1 MMSDKI
7 TIGFLLFFLFVG
19 LLFGFQYGQAEAKK
33 AILECEKE
41 LPRNVNCTIIAVPVD
56 KN

>member
-1 MMSDKI
+1 MSDKI
-7 TIGFLLFFLFVG
+7 NIGFLLFFLFIG

>member
-1 MMSDKI
+1 MDDPI
-7 TIGFLLFFLFVG
+7 TAVLIAITFIFGSIVGFIAG
-19 LLFGFQYGQAEAKK
+19 NYNQEK
-33 AILECEKE
+33 AILECQKE

>member
-1 MMSDKI
+1 MNDTYSLI
-7 TIGFLLFFLFVG
+7 FLAFFTFVG
-19 LLFGFQYGQAEAKK
+19 ALMGYSIGESKAREAI
-33 AILECEKE
+33 AACEKE

>member
-1 MMSDKI
+1 MMGNKI
-7 TIGFLLFFLFVG
+7 NIGFLLFFLFVG
-19 LLFGFQYGQAEAKK
+19 LLFGFQYGQAESKK